1 MTSQVRRG
9 VPGEEQDMDFMRY
22 HRTRHEYEE
31 RNGEE
36 FPGLGE
42 DRQRRER
49 QKAAEER
56 ATSEEANRTEED
68 VYQPPRRLPFQ
79 PNRRRRFK

>member
-1 MTSQVRRG
+1 MDYWRYQKARR
-9 VPGEEQDMDFMRY
+9 
-22 HRTRHEYEE
+22 EYEE
-31 RNGEE
+31 RTGEE

-42 DRQRRER
+42 DRQRKER

-56 ATSEEANRTEED
+56 AAREEANRTEED

-79 PNRRRRFK
+79 PNRHRRFK